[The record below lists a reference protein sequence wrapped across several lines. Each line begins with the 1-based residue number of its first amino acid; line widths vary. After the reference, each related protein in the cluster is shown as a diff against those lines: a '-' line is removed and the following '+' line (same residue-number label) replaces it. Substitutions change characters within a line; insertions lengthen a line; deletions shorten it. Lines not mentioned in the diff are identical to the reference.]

1 LELNGTRIPNGHGFV
16 APMEIDISNGEP
28 LLCVTPQ
35 STCCSSAESIGG
47 ALPGNWYF
55 PNGDQVSSNTSQVF
69 YTTRG
74 TGVIRLHRN
83 RGGLGERP
91 RGIFRCE
98 LPDQTGVNQT
108 LYVGLYA
115 LTVETSGKRYTDAEY
130 YLSMKGCACESS

>member
-1 LELNGTRIPNGHGFV
+1 
-16 APMEIDISNGEP
+16 
-28 LLCVTPQ
+28 
-35 STCCSSAESIGG
+35 
-47 ALPGNWYF
+47 
-55 PNGDQVSSNTSQVF
+55 
-69 YTTRG
+69 
-74 TGVIRLHRN
+74 VIRLHRN

>member
-1 LELNGTRIPNGHGFV
+1 MILSS
-16 APMEIDISNGEP
+16 AEIDVPYGGP

-35 STCCSSAESIGG
+35 SACCSSAEPIGG
-47 ALPGNWYF
+47 ALPRNWYF
-55 PNGDQVSSNTSQVF
+55 PRGDQVSSGTSQYF
-69 YTTRG
+69 HTTRG
-74 TGVIRLHRN
+74 TGVIILCLHHN

-115 LTVETSGKRYTDAEY
+115 LTVETSGKHYI
-130 YLSMKGCACESS
+130 LMQNIICP